1 MVLAGG
7 EWWREGEYDLKRDST
22 ECANRL
28 DMGVGKKSQKMK
40 KEKKIK
46 DEKRKVCSLNLAA

>member
-1 MVLAGG
+1 M
-7 EWWREGEYDLKRDST
+7 R
-22 ECANRL
+22 
-28 DMGVGKKSQKMK
+28 VGKKSQKMK